1 MATRLYKRNF
11 IKTVDGKT
19 IEITPLKLRYMH
31 DFMETFENIKNIK
44 NDDKVIQ
51 ELVECVRIAMEQYYP
66 EISGSSEEVE
76 DTFDLP
82 TIYQVLDYAAG
93 IKINDSKKETIKEQT
108 TKNQEDK
115 GWTDFD
121 LLTLENEVF
130 MIGIWKSFEDLERH
144 LSLPELINIISAIRD
159 LDYREKKFLAAM
171 QGVDLDANSGAE
183 KGQKEWEDMKARVF
197 SKGQATDSK
206 DILALQGA
214 NARKAGFGIGMVL
227 GYEDLRSKPS

>member
-93 IKINDSKKETIKEQT
+93 IKISDSKKETIKEQT

-214 NARKAGFGIGMVL
+214 NARKAGFGIGMGL
-227 GYEDLRSKPS
+227 GYEDLRSKPN

>member
-1 MATRLYKRNF
+1 MATRLYKRHF

-31 DFMETFENIKNIK
+31 DFMETFEAIKNIK
-44 NDDKVIQ
+44 DDDIVIQ

-66 EISGSSEEVE
+66 EISGSREEVE

-108 TKNQEDK
+108 KKNQDDK
-115 GWTDFD
+115 GWPEFD

-144 LSLPELINIISAIRD
+144 LSLPELINIISAIRE

-171 QGVDLDANSGAE
+171 QGVDLDATSGAE

-206 DILALQGA
+206 DILALQGE
-214 NARKAGFGIGMVL
+214 NARKVGFGIGMGL
-227 GYEDLRSKPS
+227 GYEDLRSKPN

>member
-31 DFMETFENIKNIK
+31 DFMEVFEAIKNIK
-44 NDDKVIQ
+44 DDDKVIQ

-108 TKNQEDK
+108 TKTK
-115 GWTDFD
+115 RT
-121 LLTLENEVF
+121 
-130 MIGIWKSFEDLERH
+130 
-144 LSLPELINIISAIRD
+144 
-159 LDYREKKFLAAM
+159 
-171 QGVDLDANSGAE
+171 
-183 KGQKEWEDMKARVF
+183 
-197 SKGQATDSK
+197 
-206 DILALQGA
+206 
-214 NARKAGFGIGMVL
+214 KAGQTL
-227 GYEDLRSKPS
+227 TY

>member
-93 IKINDSKKETIKEQT
+93 IKISDSKKETIKEQT

-121 LLTLENEVF
+121 LLTF
-130 MIGIWKSFEDLERH
+130 F
-144 LSLPELINIISAIRD
+144 
-159 LDYREKKFLAAM
+159 
-171 QGVDLDANSGAE
+171 SGN
-183 KGQKEWEDMKARVF
+183 V
-197 SKGQATDSK
+197 
-206 DILALQGA
+206 
-214 NARKAGFGIGMVL
+214 
-227 GYEDLRSKPS
+227 